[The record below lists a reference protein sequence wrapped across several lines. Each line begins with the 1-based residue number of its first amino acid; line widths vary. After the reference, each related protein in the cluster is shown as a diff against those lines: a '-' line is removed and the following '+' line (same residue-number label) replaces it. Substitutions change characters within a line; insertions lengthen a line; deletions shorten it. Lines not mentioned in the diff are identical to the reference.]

1 MDTKDLEIKKLKKD
15 ISISTIKQSAF
26 IVLFIAEIIFLA
38 AIFINFFDLKNPF
51 STDLSKDKIALLHID
66 EPITTSYV
74 EHLIKSIE
82 KIKDN
87 KHYKAILMD
96 ISSPGGSPTASQEF
110 TQYIKDLNK
119 TLPVTIYVNSMA
131 ASGAYYIAS
140 AIKPLYANK
149 NAIVGSIGVIMPH
162 YSANK
167 LAQKIGIKEETVT
180 AGKFKQPFS
189 IFKEMTPQNKEYIEN
204 SLLKPVYKNFVE
216 DVANNRGIKVDKLK
230 EFAQG
235 KVFVAN
241 MPEIKGILVDKIT
254 NLYKL
259 KENLKDKFPNAKIVT
274 IAQKTKPKDL
284 FNILFNKKL
293 LSVINGSFEMK

>member
-1 MDTKDLEIKKLKKD
+1 MDTKDLEIKKLKKE
-15 ISISTIKQSAF
+15 ISISSIKQSAF
-26 IVLFIAEIIFLA
+26 ILLFIAEIIFLA

-51 STDLSKDKIALLHID
+51 TSELSNEKIALLHLD
-66 EPITTSYV
+66 EPITTSYI

-82 KIKDN
+82 KIKENDQ
-87 KHYKAILMD
+87 YKALLID
-96 ISSPGGSPTASQEF
+96 ISSPGGSPTAAQEF

-119 TLPVTIYVNSMA
+119 TIPVTMYVNSMA

-149 NAIVGSIGVIMPH
+149 NAIVGSIGVIIPH
-162 YSANK
+162 YNINE
-167 LAQKIGIKEETVT
+167 LAQKVGIKEDTIT

-189 IFKEMTPQNKEYIEN
+189 LFKELTPQSKEYIEK
-204 SLLKPVYKNFVE
+204 SLLNPVYKNFIE

-230 EFAQG
+230 NFAEG

-241 MPEIKGILVDKIT
+241 MPEIKGVLVDKIT

-259 KENLKDKFPNAKIVT
+259 KENLKKKFPDAKIIT
-274 IAQKTKPKDL
+274 IAKKTKPKDL
-284 FNILFNKKL
+284 FNIIFKESLQSFLNQH
-293 LSVINGSFEMK
+293 FEMK